1 VDSIDRST
9 VKLVV
14 DGVAARIAEV
24 IGALAILLWLQQT
37 APGGVLAMPLNTG
50 WISWVI
56 LATVVI
62 WLIVTQKLRGQMID
76 GKPDH
81 RPGAFEEIECERFPD
96 QCPCTTELG
105 KGVA

>member
-1 VDSIDRST
+1 MPFLIYGSKRWTQDSTSVRCQ
-9 VKLVV
+9 L
-14 DGVAARIAEV
+14 
-24 IGALAILLWLQQT
+24 
-37 APGGVLAMPLNTG
+37 PLDTG

-62 WLIVTQKLRGQMID
+62 WLVVTQNLRGQIIG
-76 GKPDH
+76 GKPAG

>member
-1 VDSIDRST
+1 

-24 IGALAILLWLQQT
+24 IGALALLLWLKQ
-37 APGGVLAMPLNTG
+37 AVPGDLLEMPLDTR

-62 WLIVTQKLRGQMID
+62 WLVVTQKLRVQIARAKPAGQPAAVQEID
-76 GKPDH
+76 
-81 RPGAFEEIECERFPD
+81 CERFPD